1 MSKQRTLVVVRHA
14 ITPHNVMIDGRGSE
28 ELTASLEQAATEGMH
43 EKDLMLLLQREFR
56 RDRQVENGIS
66 IVRDIGQAQCSAV
79 RETFNND
86 KLTFNT
92 CLCSPYHRTIQTAT
106 AIVGESVVC
115 HEDEGLCERDLG
127 VFYNLHRDLFH
138 RFFPHEAQKKARD
151 PLGWKPFDGYSL
163 RELWPA
169 LRSVVKDASEIV
181 RAGGNVLIVAHAD
194 INVSLR
200 ALPELGAMTTAQLL
214 RKGPGD
220 WNPLWFQNCQ
230 YDEYSFGDPYG
241 GQPWDVPT
249 HFRSVVPYGANLG
262 GTKLDTGWH
271 EIKR

>member
-1 MSKQRTLVVVRHA
+1 
-14 ITPHNVMIDGRGSE
+14 MIDGRGPE
-28 ELTASLEQAATEGMH
+28 ELTATLEQAVTGGMR
-43 EKDLMLLLQREFR
+43 EKDLMLLLQREFK
-56 RDRQVENGIS
+56 RDRQLENRRS
-66 IVRDIGQAQCSAV
+66 IVGDIGQAQCSAV

-86 KLTFNT
+86 RLTFET
-92 CLCSPYHRTIQTAT
+92 CLCSPYHRAIQTAT
-106 AIVGESVVC
+106 AIVERPVRRC
-115 HEDEGLCERDLG
+115 IYEELRERDLG

-138 RFFPHEAQKKARD
+138 RFFPHEARKKARD

-230 YDEYSFGDPYG
+230 YDEYSFGDPHG
-241 GQPWDVPT
+241 GQPCDVPT

-262 GTKLDTGWH
+262 GTKQDTGWH